1 MNVIENDRIL
11 LDLYVILKIP
21 KNLNFHRTNKHHC

>member
-1 MNVIENDRIL
+1 MNVIENNKIL

-21 KNLNFHRTNKHHC
+21 KNLNFHRTNKHRC